1 MRKLDVAMP
10 SPDLVNA
17 YLGEIAKS
25 YSVPWSPPGTTE
37 SSDEVD
43 DTDRHAKVRGTI

>member
-1 MRKLDVAMP
+1 MP

-25 YSVPWSPPGTTE
+25 YSVPWSPPRSTE
-37 SSDEVD
+37 SSGEGN
-43 DTDRHAKVRGTI
+43 DTYGGAKVRDAS